1 MRIAF
6 FKVHCNEIL
15 DDYTIHLQLFITQLD
30 VELFTVK
37 LDVARSM
44 VLEKLKRKNCMM
56 KKLKKLK
63 VKKKEMAQ

>member
-56 KKLKKLK
+56 KQLQKLK
-63 VKKKEMAQ
+63 VKTKEMAQ

>member
-56 KKLKKLK
+56 KKLK

>member
-1 MRIAF
+1 MRITF
-6 FKVHCNEIL
+6 FKAHCNEIL

-44 VLEKLKRKNCMM
+44 VLEKLKI
-56 KKLKKLK
+56 KKCTIKI
-63 VKKKEMAQ
+63 